1 MSHLCQFPGG
11 FGIDAESGFRL
22 FFSRVHICLGGAVDE
37 HLCLSVRESLRQDTR
52 VAEIHA
58 THLQRRIQKRV
69 GIRPTQDLKAPG
81 LGEEGEVRAEHAA
94 DAGDEQTGHFFLASA
109 ESSASIGRMIA
120 LMPSTSSQSVL
131 LALV

>member
-1 MSHLCQFPGG
+1 M
-11 FGIDAESGFRL
+11 
-22 FFSRVHICLGGAVDE
+22 VD
-37 HLCLSVRESLRQDTR
+37 RRQR
-52 VAEIHA
+52 
-58 THLQRRIQKRV
+58 QM
-69 GIRPTQDLKAPG
+69 GIRDSKAPG

-94 DAGDEQTGHFFLASA
+94 DSGDEQTGHFVLASA